1 MSIMEIWQFFVQ
13 YGVIL
18 LVVISLIVVVAILV
32 YVRGMKKALS
42 TKISELSE
50 KIGQPQASESNK
62 NDTVR
67 NEIHFYHHLDVV
79 DRASPSVSKKNA
91 EIEELPESGKD
102 EVKDNAIPEI
112 KENPGEAT
120 NDEPINKEEPPPIIQ
135 RVEKRAKE
143 IEKGKKVKR

>member
-13 YGVIL
+13 YSVIL
-18 LVVISLIVVVAILV
+18 LTGASLIVVVAILV

-50 KIGQPQASESNK
+50 KIGQPQASESHK

-67 NEIHFYHHLDVV
+67 NEIHFYHHLDIV
-79 DRASPSVSKKNA
+79 DRTTPSTIKKNA

-102 EVKDNAIPEI
+102 EVNDNAIPKIE
-112 KENPGEAT
+112 ENPGEPA

-135 RVEKRAKE
+135 RIEKRAKE
-143 IEKGKKVKR
+143 IEKKKVKK